1 MHKSIS
7 DAYPLRS
14 HRGADLLHDLVL
26 LRDLHIINERVMREL
41 GPLPPGGLPMQ
52 AKRKPEVPKPA
63 TPMPDL
69 PKRDVHTPHG
79 QAPVVFE
86 RLIPPTKDAAR
97 TETATLTASPT
108 LEPAMPYITLPNGL
122 RVNPNPWPL
131 KFERYSF
138 GARCYNTLRCSI
150 VYDNNQHAGEW
161 DKPGGPE
168 PEAADWRDQWS
179 AGFIP
184 SDSRK
189 FLEPISIEW
198 YSLDGSHHR
207 ELLDLELIFK
217 DRIIHHDV
225 PRNEIPEGWAHK
237 LSVDVLLEVN
247 HRTVSVYMK
256 ARIAMKEQQTPGNP
270 HSCGRT
276 CLTLVWTRMY

>member
-138 GARCYNTLRCSI
+138 GARCYNTLKCSI
-150 VYDNNQHAGEW
+150 IYNNFQHSGYRE
-161 DKPGGPE
+161 E
-168 PEAADWRDQWS
+168 PSGQPHSPDWKSTWS
-179 AGFIP
+179 ASYGADDNRNFDLPAGI
-184 SDSRK
+184 D
-189 FLEPISIEW
+189 W
-198 YSLDGSHHR
+198 VSLDGTR
-207 ELLDLELIFK
+207 LRAKIDLAEIFK
-217 DRIIHHDV
+217 DRLIRHDV
-225 PRNEIPEGWAHK
+225 PREDIPEGWAHR
-237 LSVDVLLEVN
+237 LSIEVLLEVN
-247 HRTVSVYMK
+247 DRTVNVYMSSH
-256 ARIAMKEQQTPGNP
+256 IAMKEPQIPGNP
-270 HSCGRT
+270 YSYSRDL
-276 CLTLVWTRMY
+276 LTLMWTRTY